1 LREIVTVYGY
11 SSPPA
16 RRTYI
21 YNHSMT
27 KIGITDDNLALLR
40 SLRQDLEATQ
50 QFDIVFTA
58 NNGSACLKQLASLV
72 AGSLPNVILMDI
84 SMPELNGISTTSQIR
99 NLYPSI
105 QVIMLTAIDEDDS
118 IFEAIKAGAKAYL
131 LKDEPTAKIVTAI
144 QDVQGG
150 GTQFTPSIA
159 RKALD
164 FVHQTLLQAD
174 KKPLKVEEMLATL
187 TTREQEVLNYLA
199 NGFTYQQMADKLD
212 ITIHT
217 LKRHSSNI
225 FLKLEVSNRTQ
236 AINKL
241 KS

>member
-1 LREIVTVYGY
+1 
-11 SSPPA
+11 
-16 RRTYI
+16 
-21 YNHSMT
+21 MT
-27 KIGITDDNLALLR
+27 KIGITDDNLALLQ
-40 SLRQDLEATQ
+40 SLKQDLEATQ

-58 NNGSACLKQLASLV
+58 TNGLACLKQLAGLV
-72 AGSLPNVILMDI
+72 AERLPEIILMDI
-84 SMPELNGISTTSQIR
+84 SMPQLNGISTTLEIR

-105 QVIMLTAIDEDDS
+105 QVIMLTAIDEDDN

-131 LKDEPTAKIVTAI
+131 LKDEPTVKIIAAI
-144 QDVQGG
+144 RDVQAG

-164 FVHQTLLQAD
+164 FVYQTLLQAA
-174 KKPLKVEEMLATL
+174 KKPSKVEEMLATL

-199 NGFTYQQMADKLD
+199 SGFTYQQMADKLD

-236 AINKL
+236 AVNKL